1 MPSACATDIVLYVYI
16 SLSPLLQEE
25 HVQIIIK
32 GFSWVRC
39 LGTRS
44 FIGSIYFFSSQ
55 LAHTANREKEGGGGE
70 QKENLYIFK
79 S

>member
-1 MPSACATDIVLYVYI
+1 MCIYL
-16 SLSPLLQEE
+16 SLSPASRRTRSNNN
-25 HVQIIIK
+25 K

-44 FIGSIYFFSSQ
+44 FIGSIFFSSQ
-55 LAHTANREKEGGGGE
+55 LAHTANREKEGGGGK

>member
-44 FIGSIYFFSSQ
+44 FIGSIFFSSQ